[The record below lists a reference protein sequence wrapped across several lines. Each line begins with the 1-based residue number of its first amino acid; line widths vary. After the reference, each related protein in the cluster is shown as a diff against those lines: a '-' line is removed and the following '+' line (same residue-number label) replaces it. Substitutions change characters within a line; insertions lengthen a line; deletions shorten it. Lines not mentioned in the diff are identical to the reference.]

1 MDTATPSP
9 APRAVG
15 AVNWRGLGTLV
26 KRETGRFLN
35 VWVQTVA
42 APVVTMILFYA
53 VFALALGGASGGAYD
68 RGFLAFLAPGLIMMM
83 MAQNAF
89 ANSTSSLIIAKMQ
102 GNIVDILIAP
112 LSPAEL
118 CVGYVTGAV
127 ARGLAVGAAG
137 AVALA
142 LVAPLSVAD
151 LGTIV
156 LFAVLGTTMLGAAGL
171 LAGLWAEK
179 FDHMAAITNFVV
191 TPLTFLSGT
200 FYSLERLPEFW
211 QHVALANPFFY
222 MIDGFRAG
230 FTGTAEGSLAFGAA
244 YLAAINIALLAA
256 GWALVRSGYKI
267 KP

>member
-1 MDTATPSP
+1 MDTAAPSP

-15 AVNWRGLGTLV
+15 AVNWRGLGTLI

-42 APVVTMILFYA
+42 APVMTMILFYA
-53 VFALALGGASGGAYD
+53 VFALALGGAGAG
-68 RGFLAFLAPGLIMMM
+68 RGAEFLAFLAPGLIMMM

-118 CVGYVTGAV
+118 CVGYVIGAV

-137 AVALA
+137 ACALA
-142 LVAPLSVAD
+142 LIAPVSVAD

-156 LFAVLGTTMLGAAGL
+156 LFAVLGTTMLGALGL

-200 FYSLERLPEFW
+200 FYSLDRLPEVW

-230 FTGTAEGSLAFGAA
+230 FTGAAEGSLAFGAA
-244 YLAAINIALLAA
+244 YLAVINVALLAA